1 MKYALKSLILAVSVC
16 GLAACESMGDQ
27 DTAPP
32 YAQERTATH
41 ESAPAPAPAPVQTPA
56 PAPAP
61 QCKACE
67 DCSAW
72 EARALQAEKDLAT
85 CQEATSRVRDAYR
98 DELKK

>member
-32 YAQERTATH
+32 YAMERTATH
-41 ESAPAPAPAPVQTPA
+41 ESAMAAPPAPAPAPVQT
-56 PAPAP
+56 PAP

-72 EARALQAEKDLAT
+72 EARALQAEKDLAMCT
-85 CQEATSRVRDAYR
+85 EATSRVRDAYR